1 MMKNSDEITISIK
14 WLKHLISFII
24 EAIIVLVV
32 VIFGIHFFN
41 TMPPLKPMDTANSMA
56 VANSF
61 MVFVTFIFV
70 VATVGITLAGMYFTR
85 WWSREKKQ
93 VLKENWSEMIEL
105 VKDDSKL
112 MEQLKEDLFSDTLE
126 EMMKEH
132 IVQHKKDLNTLIKKE
147 ITEVEERLIVRFKL
161 QGDDTS
167 ISLNDVDSIILN
179 TRGNTE

>member
-1 MMKNSDEITISIK
+1 MQKNDEITINIK
-14 WLKHLISFII
+14 WLKHLIYYII

-70 VATVGITLAGMYFTR
+70 VATVVIALAGMYFTR

-93 VLKENWSEMIEL
+93 VLKDNWSEMIEL

-112 MEQLKEDLFSDTLE
+112 MKQLKEDLFSDTLE

-132 IVQHKKDLNTLIKKE
+132 IAQHKKDLNSLVKKE
-147 ITEVEERLIVRFKL
+147 ITEAEERLIVKFKL

-167 ISLNDVDSIILN
+167 ISLSDIGGIILN
-179 TRGNTE
+179 TEGSKE